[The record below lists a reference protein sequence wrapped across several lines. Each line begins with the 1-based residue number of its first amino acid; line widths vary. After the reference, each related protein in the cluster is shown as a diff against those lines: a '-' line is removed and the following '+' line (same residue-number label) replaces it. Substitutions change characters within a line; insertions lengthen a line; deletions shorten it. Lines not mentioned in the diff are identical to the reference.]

1 MPDLYP
7 SLLGPAWAHLAL
19 AVQRLHAGCASARGS
34 FRVRR
39 GPRLL
44 ARLLATLLGMP
55 PATEQIAISLKIE
68 RAAHGERWTRAFGD
82 RLLSTAQWGREDL
95 LIEAMGPFQCIFR
108 LCAAEGALVFQQVGA
123 AIGVRRFALPLPRWL
138 APRVEGQAGPRE
150 GGVYVEVRIYAPLA
164 GLLVAYDG
172 NVSPEG
178 GA

>member
-19 AVQRLHAGCASARGS
+19 AVQRLHAGSAGARGS

-39 GPRLL
+39 GQRLL

-55 PATEQIAISLKIE
+55 PAADNVAISLKIE
-68 RAAHGERWTRAFGD
+68 RSARGERWTRAFGD
-82 RLLSTAQWGREDL
+82 RIISTAQWSRDNL
-95 LIEAMGPFQCIFR
+95 LIEAMGLIQCIFC
-108 LCAAEGALVFQQVGA
+108 LCAAEEALVFQQVGA
-123 AIGVRRFALPLPRWL
+123 AIGLGRFALPLPRWL
-138 APRVEGQAGPRE
+138 APRVEGRAEPRE

-172 NVSPEG
+172 SVSPEE